1 MQRKVLFACSSH
13 PGSEDLGVQ
22 GTLFGFRL
30 YRCLTVGEGTVDLDV
45 EMLIESRTWTA
56 RGEIV
61 TDRDGGS
68 KEDVRDD
75 VASTTYV
82 YRSTG
87 HMGGRTACERQ
98 SKLR

>member
-1 MQRKVLFACSSH
+1 MN
-13 PGSEDLGVQ
+13 
-22 GTLFGFRL
+22 
-30 YRCLTVGEGTVDLDV
+30 V

-61 TDRDGGS
+61 TDHDGGS

-82 YRSTG
+82 YRRAKTHCLRETKQDEMKEFG
-87 HMGGRTACERQ
+87 PER
-98 SKLR
+98 RHD